1 MGCSH
6 ARRMKGSREIDT
18 EGRLPRLSAMSNWV
32 KLAVALAFMAVSFT
46 SVFGRGHVVSAPAIV
61 AGASPLPLSLDDR
74 YEVRKSTVF
83 VLDPHRGKKRTTQH
97 PVQAFEVER
106 RYFGAVNQFEKRL
119 REGCYHTFQWW
130 AKERS
135 DVTVR
140 FEYRQEKLGAY
151 VLAQEVRYEG
161 VRGSVTTEFS
171 VVGDDYH
178 EDGPVVAWRLLIVR
192 DGRVMGLKQSF
203 LWD

>member
-1 MGCSH
+1 
-6 ARRMKGSREIDT
+6 
-18 EGRLPRLSAMSNWV
+18 MSNWV
-32 KLAVALAFMAVSFT
+32 KLAVALVFSGVSLAT
-46 SVFGRGHVVSAPAIV
+46 VFGRAPLVSGPAMV
-61 AGASPLPLSLDDR
+61 AGAAPLPLSLDDR

-83 VLDPHRGKKRTTQH
+83 LLDPNGPKKKSGQH
-97 PVQAFEVER
+97 PVQVFEAER
-106 RYFGAVNQFEKRL
+106 RYFGAVNQFERRL

-140 FEYRQEKLGAY
+140 FEYRQEKLGAH
-151 VLAQEVRYEG
+151 VVAQEVRYEG
-161 VRGSVTTEFS
+161 VRGGTTTEFA

-192 DGRVMGLKQSF
+192 DGRVVGLKQSF

>member
-1 MGCSH
+1 MG
-6 ARRMKGSREIDT
+6 GP
-18 EGRLPRLSAMSNWV
+18 PRLKHMSNWV
-32 KLAVALAFMAVSFT
+32 KLAVAMVCTAASFT
-46 SVFGRGHVVSAPAIV
+46 NGFGRGPLVSGPAIV
-61 AGASPLPLSLDDR
+61 AAAAPLPLSLDDR

-83 VLDPHRGKKRTTQH
+83 VLDPNGTTKKKMGQH
-97 PVQAFEVER
+97 PVQVFEAER
-106 RYFGAVNQFEKRL
+106 RYYGAINRFERRL

-130 AKERS
+130 SKERS

-140 FEYRQEKLGAY
+140 FEYRQERLGSH

-161 VRGSVTTEFS
+161 AKGAVTTEFS
-171 VVGDDYH
+171 VLGDDFH

-192 DGRVMGLKQSF
+192 DGRVVGLKQSF

>member
-1 MGCSH
+1 
-6 ARRMKGSREIDT
+6 
-18 EGRLPRLSAMSNWV
+18 MSNWV
-32 KLAVALAFMAVSFT
+32 KLAVALVFSGVSLAT
-46 SVFGRGHVVSAPAIV
+46 VFGRAPLVSGPAMV
-61 AGASPLPLSLDDR
+61 AGAAPLPLSLDDR

-83 VLDPHRGKKRTTQH
+83 LLDPNGPKKKSGQH
-97 PVQAFEVER
+97 PVQVFEAER
-106 RYFGAVNQFEKRL
+106 RYFGAVNQFERRL

-140 FEYRQEKLGAY
+140 FEYRQEKLGAH
-151 VLAQEVRYEG
+151 VVAQEVRYEG
-161 VRGSVTTEFS
+161 VRGGTTTEFAA
-171 VVGDDYH
+171 VGDDYH

-192 DGRVMGLKQSF
+192 DGRVVGLKQSF